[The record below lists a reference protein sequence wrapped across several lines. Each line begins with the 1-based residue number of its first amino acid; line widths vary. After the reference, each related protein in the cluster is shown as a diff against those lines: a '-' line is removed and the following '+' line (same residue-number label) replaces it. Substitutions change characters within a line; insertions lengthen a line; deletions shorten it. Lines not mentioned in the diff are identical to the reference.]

1 VLDAIATAGTN
12 RYAYIP
18 DPVLARVEL
27 ARAALAHGGIV
38 AEQLELELRP
48 APGVELVQ
56 LLPKSALRVG
66 GAGVKAPL
74 GDVFVDEGRVLALEL
89 ALDVAA
95 GSHGKL
101 GELIVR
107 GRSPNGATH
116 EQRVELTVDVHAGP
130 HTLDR
135 IAHRDILLVRADVA
149 RADAD
154 AHADRNALPQ
164 AAAVL
169 RQMIAQIDASDGFVR
184 NDGSDLAEFREQL
197 EDEAA
202 NYERRGTHAELAHQ
216 RKSALQ
222 YTPTA
227 TGGSRRRPMPAV
239 APGVLIG
246 LSHGAQ
252 NRRFPLYV
260 DTSLGR
266 GSDNEVQITDAS
278 ISRRHARIL
287 YVDNHFVI
295 MDGGSTNGCAV
306 NGEPVH
312 GKRALAHGD
321 LVKIGFV
328 EFRFEAR

>member
-1 VLDAIATAGTN
+1 M
-12 RYAYIP
+12 
-18 DPVLARVEL
+18 
-27 ARAALAHGGIV
+27 
-38 AEQLELELRP
+38 
-48 APGVELVQ
+48 Q
-56 LLPKSALRVG
+56 LLPKAQLRVG
-66 GAGVKAPL
+66 GGGVKAPL

-89 ALDVAA
+89 ALDIKPGAT
-95 GSHGKL
+95 GKL
-101 GELIVR
+101 GELNIR
-107 GRSPNGATH
+107 GRSPDGAAH
-116 EQRVELTVDVHAGP
+116 EQRVDLTVDVHAGP
-130 HTLDR
+130 HALDR
-135 IAHRDILLVRADVA
+135 TAHREILLVRADVA
-149 RADAD
+149 RTEAR
-154 AHADRNALPQ
+154 AHADRHALPQ

-216 RKSALQ
+216 RKSALP

-227 TGGSRRRPMPAV
+227 TGGSRTRAKPAL

-246 LSHGAQ
+246 LSHAAQ
-252 NRRFPLYV
+252 NRRFPLYI

-287 YVDNHFVI
+287 YVDDHFVI

-306 NGEPVH
+306 NNEPLAGKRTLVH
-312 GKRALAHGD
+312 GD
-321 LVKIGFV
+321 IVKIGFV
-328 EFRFEAR
+328 EFRFEAL